1 MFFVKHIEEHFF
13 RKGGETMTIKKT
25 IAAVLLAVSL
35 VPVYAMAEDEM
46 KATVVSKSDKE
57 LKVKTKDAEKTLLVG
72 TKTKGL
78 DNAKEGAKVTIKYSE
93 KDGKL
98 RAEEI

>member
-1 MFFVKHIEEHFF
+1 
-13 RKGGETMTIKKT
+13 MTIRKT

-98 RAEEI
+98 RAEEISPR

>member
-1 MFFVKHIEEHFF
+1 
-13 RKGGETMTIKKT
+13 MTIRKT

-57 LKVKTKDAEKTLLVG
+57 IKVKTKDAEKTLLVG

-98 RAEEI
+98 RAEEISPR

>member
-1 MFFVKHIEEHFF
+1 
-13 RKGGETMTIKKT
+13 MTLKSK

-35 VPVYAMAEDEM
+35 TPAVVAMAAEEM

-57 LKVKTKDAEKTLLVG
+57 LKVKTKDAEKTLQVG

-98 RAEEI
+98 RADEISPR

>member
-1 MFFVKHIEEHFF
+1 MTLK
-13 RKGGETMTIKKT
+13 RK

-35 VPVYAMAEDEM
+35 APATLALADEEM

-57 LKVKTKDAEKTLLVG
+57 IKVKVKDAEKTLQVG
-72 TKTKGL
+72 SKTKGL

-98 RAEEI
+98 RAEEISPR

>member
-1 MFFVKHIEEHFF
+1 
-13 RKGGETMTIKKT
+13 MTIRKT

-57 LKVKTKDAEKTLLVG
+57 LKVKVKDQEKTLLIG
-72 TKTKGL
+72 SKTKGV
-78 DNAKEGAKVTIKYSE
+78 DNAKDGAKVTIKYSE

-98 RAEEI
+98 RAEEISPR

>member
-1 MFFVKHIEEHFF
+1 MMI
-13 RKGGETMTIKKT
+13 RKTV
-25 IAAVLLAVSL
+25 AAILLALTL
-35 VPVYAMAEDEM
+35 VPVYALADEEM

-57 LKVKTKDAEKTLLVG
+57 LKVKTKDAEKTLQVG

-98 RAEEI
+98 RAEEISPR

>member
-1 MFFVKHIEEHFF
+1 MI
-13 RKGGETMTIKKT
+13 RKTV
-25 IAAVLLAVSL
+25 AAVLLALTL
-35 VPVYAMAEDEM
+35 VPVYALADEEM

-57 LKVKTKDAEKTLLVG
+57 LKVKTKDAEKTLQVG

-98 RAEEI
+98 RAEEISPR